1 MKRAIF
7 GILLMILGSC
17 AQDSEKEKPE
27 IKPRETKAFTQ
38 EFAVEPSIFPLEASA
53 KKHASKWAAY
63 IVLNQEMKQ
72 LKNVSVN
79 YLIDNSSAWAQLME
93 TLQATLPDSLVSKPV
108 NSRIKVLTTKARI
121 LEQKS
126 HLQSIKPQEI
136 KEIGMEIPMDFNN
149 LNIQLNELFIE
160 SIEDFEAELDRLVEE
175 NRLRQQ
181 QKRDS
186 LEATTQN

>member
-17 AQDSEKEKPE
+17 VQDSEKGKPE
-27 IKPRETKAFTQ
+27 TKPRDTPAFTQ
-38 EFAVEPSIFPLEASA
+38 KFAIETSILPLEASA
-53 KKHASKWAAY
+53 RKHASKWAAY
-63 IVLNQEMKQ
+63 IVLNEEVKQ
-72 LKNVSVN
+72 LQNTSVN

-93 TLQATLPDSLVSKPV
+93 TLQATLPDSLGSKPV
-108 NSRIKVLTTKARI
+108 NSRLRVLTTKAKI

-126 HLQSIKPQEI
+126 HLQSIKPQEVE
-136 KEIGMEIPMDFNN
+136 EIGIEIPMDFNN

>member
-7 GILLMILGSC
+7 GILLMILVSC
-17 AQDSEKEKPE
+17 VQDSEKGKPE
-27 IKPRETKAFTQ
+27 TKPRATPAFTQ
-38 EFAVEPSIFPLEASA
+38 KFAIETSILPLEASA
-53 KKHASKWAAY
+53 RKHASKWAAY
-63 IVLNQEMKQ
+63 IVLNEEVKQ
-72 LKNVSVN
+72 LQNTSVN

-93 TLQATLPDSLVSKPV
+93 TLQATLPDSLASKPV
-108 NSRIKVLTTKARI
+108 NSRLRVLTTKAKI

-126 HLQSIKPQEI
+126 HLQSIKPQEV
-136 KEIGMEIPMDFNN
+136 KEIAIEIPMDFNN